1 MMRERKTP
9 IISANDRTAI
19 FRAAAELEL
28 YANELRIA
36 HTMDGQWGDER
47 DARRDHDRLLRL
59 AARLRRLHR
68 YSDPRVRA

>member
-1 MMRERKTP
+1 MQERKRP

-28 YANELRIA
+28 YANELRAA
-36 HTMDGQWGDER
+36 HTVDGEWGGER
-47 DARRDHDRLLRL
+47 EARRDHDRLLRL

>member
-1 MMRERKTP
+1 MRERKTP
-9 IISANDRTAI
+9 IISANYRTAI

-36 HTMDGQWGDER
+36 YTLDGQWDER
-47 DARRDHDRLLRL
+47 EARRDHDRLLRL